1 MSALPHSLSLTSHQI
16 DHRAH
21 LDVLG
26 AATLTAARSRS
37 SHSGVHAQQHAHTHA
52 PHPAQSSRLT
62 AAGYHVKYD
71 DADEEDVGI
80 LEVRE
85 ILLET

>member
-1 MSALPHSLSLTSHQI
+1 
-16 DHRAH
+16 
-21 LDVLG
+21 
-26 AATLTAARSRS
+26 
-37 SHSGVHAQQHAHTHA
+37 
-52 PHPAQSSRLT
+52 LT